1 MTYLDLNVMNKD
13 PLKPAAKLTEN
24 AGDDA
29 AALAGAV
36 DGSVDGAVADAV
48 VVGAGFGG
56 LYTLY
61 RLRQL
66 GFKVR
71 AFEKGEDVGG
81 VWYWNRYPGAR
92 CDVDRKSVV

>member
-1 MTYLDLNVMNKD
+1 MIQ
-13 PLKPAAKLTEN
+13 
-24 AGDDA
+24 GDKADF
-29 AALAGAV
+29 V
-36 DGSVDGAVADAV
+36 DAV

-66 GFKVR
+66 GFTAR
-71 AFEKGEDVGG
+71 GFEKGSDVGG

-92 CDVDRKSVV
+92 CDVESMQYSYSFSEDLQQQWRWGER